1 MSQTSPQG
9 QPPELEPE
17 TFNRHLSISLRAIAY
32 LSSKVLEALKAI
44 DGRSFFEGR
53 EEGIKLGNDAGLLA
67 GKDLGYAEGY
77 AEGRAILEINDLR
90 SAASL
95 PGEDHSLFDNELMPI
110 TDDIKQKMRDE
121 VWEKLDKK
129 EQPSDQQWAM
139 IFADTT
145 CTSVIAG
152 AGSGKST
159 TLALRVVLK
168 HFHLGIPLHHM
179 QVTTFTTES
188 KKDLQK
194 KMVKIFKSWGKDLSE
209 SQTKSLVRTFHS
221 KVFGFMKA
229 FSDAPIDYFDF
240 LGAKKSGEDEDE
252 LENPFSSKI
261 TNEQGLVLSQV
272 FNSLYEK
279 DLTFKKHI
287 LDLYQSIVFVKP
299 DPMSESMRIKKNQI
313 LGKMSEKDE
322 AVCDEIEAAWVELG
336 LWPIP
341 GVAERRTFNIERT
354 PFIAHGYLEELET
367 LVILGWPDTK
377 NQSAEIPRREGQT
390 VNLKQESWS
399 RQAMIGECYRGK
411 KYILINNVMAAKT
424 LMGNAQHMIF
434 QDAGFDYH
442 LPGTTIKETKL
453 TEVFFAEANYIENL
467 GLDVVQAIGS
477 LDFTPGDPRQP
488 FYLALQIYWRGFHDY
503 LESMSPKRL
512 ITFNKAFALFGEH
525 NPENIKRI
533 PTAELDGMRHLMI
546 DEFQDVSGLNISW
559 VRQCCKEIR
568 NRNQGLPG
576 LGNSLMAVGDD
587 WQSIYGWRGSSPLYL
602 MDFHKHFHAHTRNTL
617 YMQNNYRSHQTIID
631 AAEQV
636 VRPTTTDKA
645 KHGIAANEKVVN
657 QKTPVYMHY
666 VAKDKKIVEPDE
678 TILRL
683 VRQAYDDGHSI
694 LMVFRVGDVEKAY
707 RTALRGLLQEAQ
719 KKQRNVKLM
728 TFHKSKGLQAQ
739 SVFVIGDCFYNPT
752 KSKRNDIYNLTQLGD
767 KSPAPYDN
775 AQSDEALRLAYVGIT
790 RAELRCHWLVD
801 REVTATTKQSGS
813 NASGYADLK
822 SGCYKKWT
830 DHETS
835 GVSALS
841 PQ

>member
-1 MSQTSPQG
+1 MSQTSPHG
-9 QPPELEPE
+9 QPPELQTE
-17 TFNRHLSISLRAIAY
+17 TFNRDLAIPRRAIAY
-32 LSSKVLEALKAI
+32 LLSKALKALKAI
-44 DGRSFFEGR
+44 DGRSFLKGKD
-53 EEGIKLGNDAGLLA
+53 EGIKLGNDTGLLA
-67 GKDLGYAEGY
+67 GKKLGYADGY
-77 AEGRAILEINDLR
+77 AKGRAVLEINDLR

-95 PGEDHSLFDNELMPI
+95 PGEDHCLFDNELMPI

-139 IFADTT
+139 IFADAT

-194 KMVKIFKSWGKDLSE
+194 KMVNIFKLWGKELSE
-209 SQTKSLVRTFHS
+209 DQTRSLVRTFHS

-240 LGAKKSGEDEDE
+240 LGAKKSSDDEGE

-261 TNEQGLVLSQV
+261 TTEQGGVLSKV
-272 FNSLYEK
+272 FNTLYEK
-279 DLTFKKHI
+279 DAAFKKHI
-287 LDLYQSIVFVKP
+287 LDLYKSIVFVAP
-299 DPMSESMRIKKNQI
+299 DPISERMQKAKSYII
-313 LGKMSEKDE
+313 GKMSESDE
-322 AVCDEIEAAWVELG
+322 AVCDEIEAAWIELG
-336 LWPIP
+336 LWPIA
-341 GVAERRTFNIERT
+341 GVSERRTFNIEGKT
-354 PFIAHGYLEELET
+354 FIANGYLAEHDT

-377 NQSAEIPRREGQT
+377 NQAAEIPTREGQS
-390 VNLKQESWS
+390 VNLERESWS

-411 KYILINNVMAAKT
+411 KYILVNNVMAAQT
-424 LMGNAQHMIF
+424 LIGNAEHMII

-453 TEVFFAEANYIENL
+453 TEVFFAEGNYIENL

-477 LDFTPGDPRQP
+477 LEFTPGDPRQP

-503 LESMSPKRL
+503 LESMSPKKL

-568 NRNQGLPG
+568 TRNQGLPG

-587 WQSIYGWRGSSPLYL
+587 WQSIYGWRGSSPQYL
-602 MDFHKHFHAHTRNTL
+602 MDFHEHFHAHTCNTL

-631 AAEQV
+631 AAEQI
-636 VRPTTTDKA
+636 VRPTTTDRA
-645 KHGIAANEKVVN
+645 KHGIAANEKVMN
-657 QKTPVYMHY
+657 DKTPVHLHY
-666 VAKDKKIVEPDE
+666 VAKDKKINDPDE

-683 VRQAYDDGHSI
+683 VREAYDNGHSI
-694 LMVFRVGDVEKAY
+694 LMVFRVRDVEKAY
-707 RTALRGLLQEAQ
+707 KNALRGLLNDAQ

-739 SVFVIGDCFYNPT
+739 SVFVIGDCFYKPT
-752 KSKRNDIYNLTQLGD
+752 KSKRNDIYSLTNLGD
-767 KSPAPYDN
+767 KSPVPYDK

-801 REVTATTKQSGS
+801 REITATTKQSGT
-813 NASGYADLK
+813 NASGYANLK

-830 DHETS
+830 HQEIS
-835 GVSALS
+835 GVSAVS

>member
-1 MSQTSPQG
+1 MSQTSPHG
-9 QPPELEPE
+9 QPAGQQAE
-17 TFNRHLSISLRAIAY
+17 TFNRELSILRRAIAFL
-32 LSSKVLEALKAI
+32 LSGALEALKAI
-44 DGRSFFEGR
+44 DGRSFFKGKEA
-53 EEGIKLGNDAGLLA
+53 GIRQGNHTGLLA
-67 GKDLGYAEGY
+67 GKKLGYADGY
-77 AEGRAILEINDLR
+77 AKGRAVLEINDLR
-90 SAASL
+90 SSASL
-95 PGEDHSLFDNELMPI
+95 PGEDHCLFDNELMPI
-110 TDDIKQKMRDE
+110 TDDIKQKMREE

-139 IFADTT
+139 IFANST

-194 KMVKIFKSWGKDLSE
+194 KMVNIFKLWGKELSE
-209 SQTKSLVRTFHS
+209 DQTKSLVRTFHS
-221 KVFGFMKA
+221 KVFGFMKT

-240 LGAKKSGEDEDE
+240 LGAKKTSDDEGE

-261 TNEQGLVLSQV
+261 TTEQGSVLSNV
-272 FNSLYEK
+272 FNTLYEK
-279 DLTFKKHI
+279 NAEFKKHI
-287 LDLYQSIVFVKP
+287 LDLYKSIVFVAP
-299 DPMSESMRIKKNQI
+299 DPMSGPMQQKKDYI
-313 LGKMSEKDE
+313 IRKMSEKDE
-322 AVCDEIEAAWVELG
+322 AFCDEIEAAWIELG

-341 GVAERRTFNIERT
+341 GVSERRTFNIERK
-354 PFIAHGYLEELET
+354 PFIANGYLPEHDT
-367 LVILGWPDTK
+367 LVILGWPNTK
-377 NQSAEIPRREGQT
+377 NQSAEIPTRAGQS
-390 VNLKQESWS
+390 VNLERENWS

-424 LMGNAQHMIF
+424 LMGNHEHMIV

-453 TEVFFAEANYIENL
+453 TEVFFAEGNYIENL
-467 GLDVVQAIGS
+467 GLDVAQAIGS
-477 LDFTPGDPRQP
+477 LNFVPGDPRQP

-503 LESMSPKRL
+503 LEGMSPRKL

-533 PTAELDGMRHLMI
+533 PTVELDGMRHLMI
-546 DEFQDVSGLNISW
+546 DEFQDVSGLNVSW

-568 NRNQGLPG
+568 TRNQGQPG

-587 WQSIYGWRGSSPLYL
+587 WQSIYGWRGSSPQYL
-602 MDFHKHFHAHTRNTL
+602 MDFHEHFHAHTCDTL

-631 AAEQV
+631 AAEQI
-636 VRPTTTDKA
+636 VRATTTDKA
-645 KHGIAANEKVVN
+645 KHGIAANEKVMN
-657 QKTPVYMHY
+657 NKTPVYLHY
-666 VAKDKKIVEPDE
+666 VAKDKKITEPDE

-694 LMVFRVGDVEKAY
+694 LMVFRVGEVERAY
-707 RTALRGLLQEAQ
+707 KIALQGLLNDAR
-719 KKQRNVKLM
+719 KSRRNVKLM

-739 SVFVIGDCFYNPT
+739 SVFVIGDCFYKPT
-752 KSKRNDIYNLTQLGD
+752 KSKRNDIYSLTNLGD
-767 KSPAPYDN
+767 KSPTPYDN

-801 REVTATTKQSGS
+801 REITATTKQSAT
-813 NASGYADLK
+813 NASGYANFE

-830 DHETS
+830 HQQTS
-835 GVSALS
+835 AVSALS
-841 PQ
+841 PP